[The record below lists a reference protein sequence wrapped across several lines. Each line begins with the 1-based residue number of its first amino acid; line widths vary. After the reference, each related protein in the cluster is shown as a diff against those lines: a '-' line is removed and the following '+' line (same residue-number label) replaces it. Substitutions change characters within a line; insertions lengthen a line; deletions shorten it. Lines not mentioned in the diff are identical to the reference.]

1 MAISTL
7 GSVPIAT
14 ARRRIAALLLGGVA
28 ACSEAPPNGPAL
40 DGHIA
45 YGAPDGAV
53 DAEVDAGP
61 VEPQP
66 PSGCFLAG
74 PIEVYRGT
82 DPVTSLSFAPGDE
95 DFLVAYAVD
104 GPVGSDVRVRHL
116 DAARTMHSP
125 LTVTDAPG
133 EYAEIALTATS
144 AGWLLVFTDGQR
156 GVVSRHLS
164 PEALRLDEAPSLEV
178 TLTEAGAGS
187 PTLARTGE
195 EVVFAYRGQL
205 DGVAGAFQRR
215 LGSDGTPTTNASLVV
230 SDDLIDLEVI
240 GGSEGFFAAW
250 SDPAGR
256 VYGRRMTR
264 TSLGPIS
271 ALNELDPAPTGA
283 FELGFSGATFS
294 TLTGLAELDVR
305 TVRFRHISE
314 SGSVSGEPR
323 VLQYRRGEYDE
334 FSVARFAAGFAVAY
348 RHVEAGRNQLR
359 IALMDVDGDELF
371 NTALTGL
378 FNGEGDVVIRQSKD
392 GRIAVL
398 WSDVSLSGDNLLRV
412 ADVGCNP

>member
-14 ARRRIAALLLGGVA
+14 TRRRMAALLLSGVA
-28 ACSEAPPNGPAL
+28 ACSEAPPGPGL
-40 DGHIA
+40 DGYVA
-45 YGAPDGAV
+45 DAGSDDAV
-53 DAEVDAGP
+53 HVEFDAGP
-61 VEPQP
+61 VPPPP
-66 PSGCFLAG
+66 PSGCFLSA
-74 PIEVYRGT
+74 PIEVHRGT
-82 DPVTSLSFAPGDE
+82 EPATSLSFAAGDE
-95 DFLVAYAVD
+95 DFLVAYAVA
-104 GPVGSDVRVRHL
+104 GSEGSHVRVRHL

-144 AGWLLVFTDGQR
+144 AGWLLAFTDGQR

-323 VLQYRRGEYDE
+323 VLPYRRGEYAE